1 MNHLILIR
9 HSITQQQAD
18 VSSHRWQLTLE
29 GQTACKA
36 AAAQLCDYGIAH
48 VYTSDEDKARLTGQL
63 IAEALELPVASAPN
77 LHETLRHSV
86 PYFPDVT
93 DFQAA
98 VKRAMRQPDE
108 LVFGEER
115 FTDALNR
122 FNVAIETLLTMHPDE
137 TIAVVT
143 HGTVMSLF
151 AAQYTSRDIYDIWA
165 SLDMP
170 AYAIFERPS
179 LSLIRLVSHVV

>member
-1 MNHLILIR
+1 MSQLILIR

-18 VSSHRWQLTLE
+18 VSSHHWQLTPD
-29 GQTACKA
+29 GQAACKTLA
-36 AAAQLCDYGIAH
+36 AELREYDIVR
-48 VYTSDEDKARLTGQL
+48 VYTSEEDKARLTGQIL
-63 IAEALELPVASAPN
+63 ADELKLPVASAPN
-77 LHETLRHSV
+77 LNETLRHSV
-86 PYFPDVT
+86 PYFPDVA
-93 DFQAA
+93 DFQQA
-98 VKRAMRQPDE
+98 VKRAMQQPDD

-122 FNVAIETLLTMHPDE
+122 FNVAIETLLKMHPDG

-151 AAQYTSRDIYDIWA
+151 AAQYTDRNIYDIWA

-170 AYAIFERPS
+170 AYAIFDRSP
-179 LSLIRLVSHVV
+179 LSLIRLVPHVA